1 VNFLDQIWLIPL
13 FPLFGALV
21 MLLLGKKLDPQ
32 PPSEVAI
39 VPGLEHTHGEH
50 DHHHDHG
57 HSHTHDEH
65 THHGHAHEHAAGQ
78 EHHHGGGLRALVS
91 FLCTGMVLLS
101 FIFSAGAVLELSRTP
116 ERMHQVVQFT
126 WLAGLPFHMADG
138 RLATFT
144 ADWGFLLDPLS
155 AVMILVVTGIGFLIH
170 VYSVGY
176 MAHDNGF
183 YRFFGYLNLFVFFML
198 MLVLA
203 NNYALLF
210 VGWEGVGLCSY
221 LLIGFYFHKK
231 SAGDAGKKAFIVN
244 RVGDAGFIL
253 GMLLMFSVLGT
264 VKFVDVNQVLRSG
277 QFQAETAGFGVL
289 SAMALLL
296 FIGATGKSAQIP
308 LYVWLP
314 DAMEGPT
321 PVSALIH
328 AATMVTAGVYMVAR
342 SSALYQLTP
351 HTSTIVA
358 SIGAFTAILA
368 ASIALVQNDI
378 KRVLAYSTVSQ
389 LGYMFLALG
398 VGAYWVA
405 VFHLFTHAFF
415 KALLFLGSGSVIHA
429 LGGEQDMRHM
439 GALKNKIPVTHW
451 TMFIASIAISGVP
464 FFAGFFSK
472 DEILWQAYSS
482 PEGSNALYG
491 VGLAT
496 AAMTAFYMWRL
507 MNMTFY
513 GKSRVKPEVEAHIH
527 ESPLSMTVPLSVLAV
542 GSFLAGWIGTPKLW
556 GLSGWFRGF
565 EQWLEPAFA
574 SAAVEAAHEG
584 AHDASVEWI
593 LMGVSVAV
601 ALLGISIAR
610 YFYHHRP
617 EIPDSLEK
625 SFKPLHGV
633 LQNKWYVDELYDF
646 LFVNGFAKG
655 GGRVLGAFDRN
666 VIDGGVNGAG
676 WLTRLSSTISIWWD
690 TWIIDGAV
698 RLGSLIVKLSSYPVR
713 IVQTGRVQ
721 AYALFVVVGALAFFG
736 YYVMGR

>member
-1 VNFLDQIWLIPL
+1 MLISL
-13 FPLFGALV
+13 FC
-21 MLLLGKKLDPQ
+21 
-32 PPSEVAI
+32 
-39 VPGLEHTHGEH
+39 PGT
-50 DHHHDHG
+50 
-57 HSHTHDEH
+57 
-65 THHGHAHEHAAGQ
+65 
-78 EHHHGGGLRALVS
+78 
-91 FLCTGMVLLS
+91 VLLS
-101 FIFSAGAVLELSRTP
+101 FIFSVGAVIQLAALP
-116 ERMHQVVQFT
+116 ERTHQVIQFT
-126 WLAGLPFHMADG
+126 WLAALPFHMADG
-138 RLATFT
+138 RLATLT

-176 MAHDNGF
+176 MAHDNGY

-264 VKFVDVNQVLRSG
+264 VKFVDVNQILRSG
-277 QFQAETAGFGVL
+277 QFHAETAGFGVL

-296 FIGATGKSAQIP
+296 FIGATGKSAQVP

-342 SSALYQLTP
+342 SSALFQLTP
-351 HTSTIVA
+351 QTSTIVA
-358 SIGAFTAILA
+358 AVGAFTAILA
-368 ASIALVQNDI
+368 DSIALVQNDI

-429 LGGEQDMRHM
+429 LGGEQDMRRM
-439 GALKNKIPVTHW
+439 GGLKNKIPITHW
-451 TMFIASIAISGVP
+451 TMWVGSIAIAGIP
-464 FFAGFFSK
+464 GFAGFFSK

-482 PEGSNALYG
+482 PQGSNVLYG
-491 VGLAT
+491 VGIAT
-496 AAMTAFYMWRL
+496 AGLTAFYMWRL

-513 GKSRVKPEVEAHIH
+513 GKSRMSPDVAAQAQ
-527 ESPLSMTVPLSVLAV
+527 ESAPAMTVPLIVLAAGSVLA
-542 GSFLAGWIGTPKLW
+542 GWLGTPKLW
-556 GLSGWFRGF
+556 GMSGWFRGF
-565 EQWLEPAFA
+565 ETWLEPAFA

-584 AHDASVEWI
+584 AHDASIEWI
-593 LMGVSVAV
+593 LMGVSVAI
-601 ALLGISIAR
+601 ALIGIGIAR
-610 YFYHHRP
+610 WFYDKRP
-617 EIPDSLEK
+617 EIPDSLEARLR
-625 SFKPLHGV
+625 PLHSV
-633 LQNKWYVDELYDF
+633 LLNKWYVDELYDF

-666 VIDGGVNGAG
+666 VVDGGVNGAG
-676 WLTRLSSTISIWWD
+676 WLTRFSSTVSIWWD

-698 RLGSLIVKLSSYPVR
+698 RLSSLLVKLSSYPVR

-736 YYVMGR
+736 YYLAR